1 MQLIKKLYDD
11 GPEEI
16 EAEIAEK
23 SQISKLVDLMLA
35 LDWQSSIDD
44 LPHGSP
50 HSKDNEILL
59 WNEREVSE
67 NFM

>member
-11 GPEEI
+11 GPEEV

-23 SQISKLVDLMLA
+23 DWISTLVKLMLA
-35 LDWQSSIDD
+35 LDWQSSIGD
-44 LPHGSP
+44 LPDGSSY
-50 HSKDNEILL
+50 SKDNEILL